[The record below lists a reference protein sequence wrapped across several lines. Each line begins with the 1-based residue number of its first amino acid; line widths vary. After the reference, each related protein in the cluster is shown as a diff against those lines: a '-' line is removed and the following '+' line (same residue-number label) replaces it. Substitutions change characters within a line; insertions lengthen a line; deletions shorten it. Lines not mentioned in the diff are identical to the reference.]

1 MYVGKRIRETD
12 NQLIIYMDVE
22 MTVKV
27 VLAKQTVNTISAKRV
42 WWQNN
47 NYALKES
54 SSFLF
59 SE

>member
-1 MYVGKRIRETD
+1 MYVRKRIRETD

-22 MTVKV
+22 MIVKV

-54 SSFLF
+54 PSFPF